1 VIEAFLLRERPGSHA
16 CRTKCKDSV
25 TFGEKAFPS
34 QPGVRS
40 YDHMVTDTAA
50 YFALA
55 LLGLGTIVFGFIP
68 IFRDADG
75 DGDRLLDAWDEL
87 STH

>member
-1 VIEAFLLRERPGSHA
+1 
-16 CRTKCKDSV
+16 
-25 TFGEKAFPS
+25 
-34 QPGVRS
+34 
-40 YDHMVTDTAA
+40 MVTDTAA

-68 IFRDADG
+68 IFRGADG